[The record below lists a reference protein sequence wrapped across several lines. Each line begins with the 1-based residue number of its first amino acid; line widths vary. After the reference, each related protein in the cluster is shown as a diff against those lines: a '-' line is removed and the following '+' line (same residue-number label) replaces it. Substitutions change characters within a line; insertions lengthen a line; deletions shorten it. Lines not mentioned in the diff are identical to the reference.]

1 MGSRTASYA
10 YRIEDGHSLRHNP
23 LKAIVAPRPIGWIS
37 TLSADG
43 IANLAPYSFFN
54 LVNDAPPMLMFSSTG
69 YKDSVRNIEA
79 TGEFVC
85 NLATRALAEQVNLT
99 SAVFPHGVDEFE
111 AAGLEKADAM
121 VTACPRVAASP
132 AALECRSVEV
142 RQLHDLLGEPVDS
155 WMVIG
160 QVVAVHLD
168 PSCIEDGLF
177 LTERAHPIL
186 RAGYAADYWEIGE
199 TGKFAMWRPR
209 LDG

>member
-1 MGSRTASYA
+1 MESRTVGHA
-10 YRIEDGHSLRHNP
+10 YRVEDGHGLRFNP

-79 TGEFVC
+79 TGEFVF
-85 NLATRALAEQVNLT
+85 NLATRALAEQVNAS
-99 SAVFPHGVDEFE
+99 SADFPHEVDEFE
-111 AAGLEKADAM
+111 AVGLEKASGL
-121 VTACPRVAASP
+121 VVACPRVAASP
-132 AALECRSVEV
+132 AALECRAVEV
-142 RQLHDLLGEPVDS
+142 RRLHDVDGGPVDS
-155 WMVIG
+155 WMTIG

-168 PSCIEDGLF
+168 PSCIEDGMF